1 MEHAVV
7 ENFFSEVMTL
17 ADRQGLLSREHF
29 SVDCTVIQAWAS
41 QKSFARKDRG
51 SDDCA
56 ASG

>member
-1 MEHAVV
+1 M

-29 SVDCTVIQAWAS
+29 SVDCTVIQAWAR